1 MPPATVHIR
10 LYSILRKFA
19 QEHGYDG
26 HFTLQVE
33 DGTTLEQIRERIGIP
48 PRWVSRYLKEAKP
61 LSPDYVVQEGDV
73 IDFLPPTIG
82 GG

>member
-33 DGTTLEQIRERIGIP
+33 DGMTLEQIRERIGIP

-61 LSPDYVVQEGDV
+61 LSSDYVVQEGDV